1 MFATPH
7 YGPKNSHYWYH
18 NGTVNPKNLEVLDSS
33 AVQGIKK
40 IPYIGGDESV
50 KPAHC
55 ETTGSLQTLGQRVI
69 VACVNLIATTAE
81 TKHMFDQLGL
91 TDPYITLLII
101 SFAVYRITRLITTD
115 TILGIKPDI
124 VDGEYVAGT
133 GWRKRLD
140 RWAYRRDGSNRSKLR
155 GFVGDLLTCFWCCSV
170 WVAVAVCLVV
180 LFGPGWVEPV
190 VYVAGVAGIAGFV
203 GSRFDA

>member
-1 MFATPH
+1 MC
-7 YGPKNSHYWYH
+7 
-18 NGTVNPKNLEVLDSS
+18 D
-33 AVQGIKK
+33 
-40 IPYIGGDESV
+40 
-50 KPAHC
+50 
-55 ETTGSLQTLGQRVI
+55 
-69 VACVNLIATTAE
+69 VNLIATTAE

-91 TDPYITLLII
+91 ADPYITLLII

-140 RWAYRRDGSNRSKLR
+140 RWAYRRDGSNRTAFR

-180 LFGPGWVEPV
+180 MFGPVWVVAV